1 MVSGA
6 QYSVHPTSPHVL
18 LDRSS
23 QSRYRM
29 PGKRTSED
37 QRMAILALHNVSW
50 KNARIASVLNISKA
64 TVGNVKKL
72 YQSTGSMAPHPSTGR
87 PPKLSPRGKR
97 LAIRLATGE
106 QGKPATKV
114 AHELKQ
120 YEGVNISA
128 EGVRRALR
136 EKGYHGRRKA
146 LKPLLSKKQRN
157 ARLKLAQDYAKKD
170 PSPIG
175 DQ

>member
-1 MVSGA
+1 
-6 QYSVHPTSPHVL
+6 
-18 LDRSS
+18 
-23 QSRYRM
+23 M

-72 YQSTGSMAPHPSTGR
+72 YQSTGNMAPHPSTGR

-136 EKGYHGRRKA
+136 EKGYPWKEKSIKAFA
-146 LKPLLSKKQRN
+146 LKETEKCPAEVGPRLCQKGPHLLEIS
-157 ARLKLAQDYAKKD
+157 DIY
-170 PSPIG
+170 
-175 DQ
+175 